1 MRENSEVVIIYP
13 DMSINIY
20 IYIILSYIIITIY
33 HMGMNQDLI
42 PMGDHRFFW
51 RPAINMGGGQGTGS
65 GINIPQKL
73 GDFFS
78 KDFPGHF

>member
-1 MRENSEVVIIYP
+1 
-13 DMSINIY
+13 
-20 IYIILSYIIITIY
+20 
-33 HMGMNQDLI
+33 MGMNQDLI